1 MQRIIILVLFTVF
14 FSSSTFISA
23 QNVEKP
29 FNSDVL
35 SADFKPKEMMKTFL
49 SGEITNAKTVWQQRY
64 DKLKTIDDITKY
76 QTEQKEF
83 FLRQLGKMWDRNS
96 PLNPQVTKT
105 FEKGTVGKNAYRVEM
120 LVFESVP
127 KFYVSAAV
135 FLPDVTRFKPPYP
148 AVLVVC
154 GHSNTGKARDLY
166 QQAPALAASNGLLAM
181 SIDPIDQ
188 GERSQRL
195 TNEGKPAAQ
204 SVPAHNIIGA
214 GSILLGRNTATFE
227 YWDMVRAIDYLQSR
241 PDVIPDKIGVTG
253 TSGGGTQ
260 TSYIM
265 ALDERVTVAVPSC
278 YLCGLYDS
286 MIPKIGPQDAEQ
298 NIFGQL
304 AFGMDHVDYCIM
316 RAPKPTL
323 LETVTKDFFPVEDAW
338 KTARNAKRIFD
349 RFGYAEKMSII
360 EHDNEHG
367 WHQNLREGSV
377 RWMLRWLA
385 GRDEQIFE
393 EKNMPIFNPKEFIA
407 TPNGEV
413 MKIDGARSTFD
424 LNRDYNEELLA
435 VRKAKNENRN
445 NNEFVATIRNIIGV
459 RPLSEIPAASVEN
472 KGKTDIP
479 ETLKETAADIERFVI
494 KTENG
499 KILLPALKFV
509 PKIESKG
516 TTIFLHEKSKTADLP
531 QIETLLR
538 NGKTVIA
545 VDLRGLG
552 ETQAVGSQHFAPQWF
567 GTDGTDY
574 YLAYLL
580 GKSYVGMRTEDLL
593 VIARWLSE
601 NNSDSEHKSEH
612 KTEIVASGETVGLA
626 ALHAAVLEPSLFSNI
641 KLNKPVRSWY
651 DVVKVGCSFYP
662 ITNLVHG
669 ALLEYD
675 VPDLIQSV
683 KPEQ

>member
-1 MQRIIILVLFTVF
+1 MKRIIIFVLFTVF
-14 FSSSTFISA
+14 FLSNTLA
-23 QNVEKP
+23 QDAEKP
-29 FNSDVL
+29 FNGDVL
-35 SADFKPKEMMKTFL
+35 SADFQPKEMMKTFL
-49 SGEITNAKTVWQQRY
+49 SGEIANAQTVWQQRY
-64 DKLKTIDDITKY
+64 DKLKTPDDITKY
-76 QTEQKEF
+76 QAERKEF
-83 FLRQLGKMWDRNS
+83 FLRQLGKTWDQNS

-105 FEKGTVGKNAYRVEM
+105 FEKGTAGKNAYRVEM

-148 AVLVVC
+148 AVLVVS
-154 GHSNTGKARDLY
+154 GHAGTAKAFEDY
-166 QQAPALAASNGLLAM
+166 QQVAALAASNGLLAM

-195 TNEGKPAAQ
+195 TQDGKPVTQ
-204 SVPAHNIIGA
+204 CVPAHNLIGA

-265 ALDERVTVAVPSC
+265 ALDERVTAAVPAC

-286 MIPKIGPQDAEQ
+286 LIPKINAQDAEQ

-323 LETVTKDFFPVEDAW
+323 LETTTKDFFPVEGAW
-338 KTARNAKRIFD
+338 KAARNAKRIFD
-349 RFGYAEKMSII
+349 RFGYAEKMSVI
-360 EHDNEHG
+360 EHDAEHG
-367 WHQNLREGSV
+367 WQKNLREGSI
-377 RWMLRWLA
+377 RWLLRWLA

-393 EKNMPIFNPKEFIA
+393 AENMPIFDPKEFLA

-413 MKIDGARSTFD
+413 LKLDEARSTFD
-424 LNRDYNEELLA
+424 LNRDYNNELLA
-435 VRKAKNENRN
+435 VRKTKNENRG
-445 NNEFVATIRNIIGV
+445 NNEFVATIRKITGV
-459 RPLSEIPAASVEN
+459 RPLGEIPAVSVEN
-472 KGKTDIP
+472 KGKTEIP
-479 ETLKETAADIERFVI
+479 ETLKEITADIERFVI

-509 PKIESKG
+509 PKTEAKG

-531 QIETLLR
+531 RIATLLR
-538 NGKTVIA
+538 NGKTVVA

-552 ETQAVGSQHFAPQWF
+552 ETQAIRSQYYEFQWF

-593 VIARWLSE
+593 VTARWLSE
-601 NNSDSEHKSEH
+601 SNSAQKI
-612 KTEIVASGETVGLA
+612 EIIASGETVGLV
-626 ALHAAVLEPSLFSNI
+626 ALHAAVLEPPLFSGL
-641 KLNKPVRSWY
+641 KLDKPVRSWY
-651 DVVKVGCSFYP
+651 DVVQVGCSFYP

-675 VPDLIQSV
+675 VPDLIQSA

>member
-1 MQRIIILVLFTVF
+1 MIIFVLFTVF
-14 FSSSTFISA
+14 FLSNTLA
-23 QNVEKP
+23 QNTEQP
-29 FNSDVL
+29 FNGDVL
-35 SADFKPKEMMKTFL
+35 PANIKPKEMMKTFL
-49 SGEITNAKTVWQQRY
+49 SGEIANAKNVWQQRY
-64 DKLKTIDDITKY
+64 DKLKTVDDIKKY
-76 QTEQKEF
+76 QAEQKEF
-83 FLRQLGKMWDRNS
+83 FLRQLGKTWDRNS

-105 FEKGTVGKNAYRVEM
+105 FEKGTAGQNAYRIEM
-120 LVFESVP
+120 LVFESIP
-127 KFYVSAAV
+127 NFYVSAAV
-135 FLPDVTRFKPPYP
+135 FLPDATRFKPPYP
-148 AVLVVC
+148 AVLVVS
-154 GHSNTGKARDLY
+154 GHSNLAKAYEIY
-166 QQAPALAASNGLLAM
+166 QKVPALAASNGLLVM
-181 SIDPIDQ
+181 SIDPIAQ
-188 GERSQRL
+188 GERSQFL
-195 TNEGKPAAQ
+195 NEKGKGVAD
-204 SVPAHNIIGA
+204 HNMIGA

-253 TSGGGTQ
+253 NSGGGTQ

-265 ALDERVTVAVPSC
+265 ALDERVAVAAPSC

-286 MIPKIGPQDAEQ
+286 MIPKIRPQDAEQ

-304 AFGMDHVDYCIM
+304 TFGMDHVDYCIM

-323 LETVTKDFFPVEDAW
+323 LETATKDFFPVEDAW
-338 KTARNAKRIFD
+338 KTVRNAKRIFD
-349 RFGYAEKMSII
+349 RFGFAEKMSII

-385 GRDEQIFE
+385 GRDEQIVE
-393 EKNMPIFNPKEFIA
+393 TKDMPICKPNELIA
-407 TPNGEV
+407 TANGEV
-413 MKIDGARSTFD
+413 MKIDGAKSTFD
-424 LNRDYNEELLA
+424 LNRDYNEELLT

-445 NNEFVATIRNIIGV
+445 RNELITTIRNITGV
-459 RPLSEIPAASVEN
+459 RPLGEIPAVSVEN
-472 KGKTDIP
+472 KGNTNIP
-479 ETLKETAADIERFVI
+479 ETLKETAANIERFVM

-499 KILLPALKFV
+499 KILLPVLKFT
-509 PKIESKG
+509 PKTESKE
-516 TTIFLHEKSKTADLP
+516 TAIFLHEKSKTADLP
-531 QIETLLR
+531 QIETLLC

-552 ETQAVGSQHFAPQWF
+552 ETQAVCSQYFAHQWF

-574 YLAYLL
+574 YMAYLL

-593 VIARWLSE
+593 VVARWLSE
-601 NNSDSEHKSEH
+601 NNSEQ
-612 KTEIVASGETVGLA
+612 KTEIVTSGETVGLI
-626 ALHAAVLEPSLFSNI
+626 ALHAAMLEPSLFSGV

-651 DVVKVGCSFYP
+651 DVVQAGCSFYP

>member
-1 MQRIIILVLFTVF
+1 MKRMIIFVLFTIF
-14 FSSSTFISA
+14 FLSNTSA
-23 QNVEKP
+23 QNAEKP
-29 FNSDVL
+29 FNGDVL
-35 SADFKPKEMMKTFL
+35 SADAKPKEMMKIFL
-49 SGEITNAKTVWQQRY
+49 SGEIAKAKTVWQRRY
-64 DKLKTIDDITKY
+64 DKLKTVNDITKY
-76 QTEQKEF
+76 QAERKEF
-83 FLRQLGKMWDRNS
+83 FLQQLGKTWDRNAS
-96 PLNPQVTKT
+96 LNPQVTKT
-105 FEKGTVGKNAYRVEM
+105 LEKGISGKNAYRVEM
-120 LVFESVP
+120 LVFESIP
-127 KFYVSAAV
+127 QFYVSAAV
-135 FLPDVTRFKPPYP
+135 FLPDETRFKPPYP
-148 AVLVVC
+148 AVLVVS
-154 GHSNTGKARDLY
+154 GHSGLAKSYEIY
-166 QQAPALAASNGLLAM
+166 QKVPALAASNGLLAM
-181 SIDPIDQ
+181 SIDPIAQ
-188 GERSQRL
+188 GERSQFL
-195 TNEGKPAAQ
+195 TDKGKGVAD
-204 SVPAHNIIGA
+204 HNIIGT

-241 PDVIPDKIGVTG
+241 PDVMPDKIGVTG
-253 TSGGGTQ
+253 NSGGGTQ

-265 ALDERVTVAVPSC
+265 ALDERVTVAAPSC

-286 MIPKIGPQDAEQ
+286 ILPKIEPQDAEQ

-323 LETVTKDFFPVEDAW
+323 IETATKDFFPVEDAW

-385 GRDEQIFE
+385 GRDEQIAE
-393 EKNMPIFNPKEFIA
+393 VKDMPIFKPNELIA
-407 TPNGEV
+407 TPDGEV
-413 MKIDGARSTFD
+413 LKIAGARSTFN
-424 LNRDYNEELLA
+424 LNRDYNNELLA
-435 VRKAKNENRN
+435 IRKTKNENRN
-445 NNEFVATIRNIIGV
+445 NNEFVATIRNITGV
-459 RPLSEIPAASVEN
+459 RPLAEIPEVSVEN
-472 KGKTDIP
+472 KGKTNIP
-479 ETLKETAADIERFVI
+479 ETLTEIVAEIERFVI

-509 PKIESKG
+509 PKTESKG
-516 TTIFLHEKSKTADLP
+516 TAIFLHEKGKTADLP

-538 NGKTVIA
+538 NSKTVVA

-552 ETQAVGSQHFAPQWF
+552 ETQAIRSQYYNHQWF

-601 NNSDSEHKSEH
+601 NNSVNNSVNNSEQKI
-612 KTEIVASGETVGLA
+612 KQKIEIVASGETVGLI
-626 ALHAAVLEPSLFSNI
+626 ALHAAVLEPSLFSNV
-641 KLNKPVRSWY
+641 KLDKPIRSWY
-651 DVVKVGCSFYP
+651 DVVQVGRSFYP

-675 VPDLIQSV
+675 VPDLLQSI

>member
-1 MQRIIILVLFTVF
+1 MKRIMIIFVLFTMF
-14 FSSSTFISA
+14 FLSNTFA
-23 QNVEKP
+23 QDTEKS
-29 FNSDVL
+29 FNGNVL
-35 SADFKPKEMMKTFL
+35 SADVKPKEMMKIFL
-49 SGEITNAKTVWQQRY
+49 SGEIANAQTVWQQRY
-64 DKLKTIDDITKY
+64 DKLKTVDDITKY
-76 QTEQKEF
+76 QAEQKEF
-83 FLRQLGKMWDRNS
+83 FLKQLGKTWNRNL
-96 PLNPQVTKT
+96 PLNPKITKT
-105 FEKGTVGKNAYRVEM
+105 FEKGTAGKNVYRVEM
-120 LVFESVP
+120 LLFESVP
-127 KFYVSAAV
+127 KFYVSAAI

-148 AVLVVC
+148 AVLVVS
-154 GHSNTGKARDLY
+154 GHANTAKAYEDY
-166 QQAPALAASNGLLAM
+166 QQVAALAASNGLLAM

-188 GERSQRL
+188 GERSQHL
-195 TNEGKPAAQ
+195 TNEGKPVNQ
-204 SVPAHNIIGA
+204 DTSAHNIIGS
-214 GSILLGRNTATFE
+214 GSILLGRNAATFE
-227 YWDMVRAIDYLQSR
+227 YWDMVRTIDYLQSR
-241 PDVIPDKIGVTG
+241 SDVIPDKIGVTG

-265 ALDERVTVAVPSC
+265 SLDERVTAAVPAC

-286 MIPKIGPQDAEQ
+286 MIPKINPQDAEQ

-304 AFGMDHVDYCIM
+304 TFGMDHVDYCIM

-323 LETVTKDFFPVEDAW
+323 IETTTKDFFPVEDAW
-338 KTARNAKRIFD
+338 KTVRNAKRIFD

-360 EHDNEHG
+360 EHDAQHG
-367 WHQNLREGSV
+367 WQKNLREGSI

-393 EKNMPIFNPKEFIA
+393 AEDMPIFNPKEFFA
-407 TPNGEV
+407 TPDGEV
-413 MKIDGARSTFD
+413 LKLAGARSTFD
-424 LNRDYNEELLA
+424 LNRDYNDELFA

-445 NNEFVATIRNIIGV
+445 NNEFITTIRNIIGV
-459 RPLSEIPAASVEN
+459 HPLSEIPAVSVEN

-479 ETLKETAADIERFVI
+479 ETLKETAANIERFII

-509 PKIESKG
+509 PKTESKG
-516 TTIFLHEKSKTADLP
+516 TVIFLHEKSKTADLP
-531 QIETLLR
+531 RIATLLR
-538 NGKTVIA
+538 NSKTVVA

-552 ETQAVGSQHFAPQWF
+552 ETQAIRSQYFAHQWF

-601 NNSDSEHKSEH
+601 NNSEQKIEQ
-612 KTEIVASGETVGLA
+612 KIGIVASGDTVGLV
-626 ALHAAVLEPSLFSNI
+626 ALHAATLEPSLFSG
-641 KLNKPVRSWY
+641 LRLDKPVRSWY
-651 DVVKVGCSFYP
+651 DVVQVGSSFYP

-669 ALLEYD
+669 ALCEYD
-675 VPDLIQSV
+675 VPDLIRLA

>member
-1 MQRIIILVLFTVF
+1 MKRIIIFVLFTVF
-14 FSSSTFISA
+14 FLSDTLSQDA
-23 QNVEKP
+23 EKP
-29 FNSDVL
+29 FNGDVL
-35 SADFKPKEMMKTFL
+35 SAGTKPKEMMKTFL
-49 SGEITNAKTVWQQRY
+49 SGEMANAKTVWQQRY
-64 DKLKTIDDITKY
+64 DKLKTTDDITKY
-76 QTEQKEF
+76 QAERKEF
-83 FLRQLGKMWDRNS
+83 FLRQLGQTWDRNS

-105 FEKGTVGKNAYRVEM
+105 FEKGTAGKNAYRVEM
-120 LVFESVP
+120 LIFESVP

-135 FLPDVTRFKPPYP
+135 FIPDATRFKPPYP
-148 AVLVVC
+148 AVLVVS
-154 GHSNTGKARDLY
+154 GHSHLAKAYEIY
-166 QQAPALAASNGLLAM
+166 QKVPALAATHGLLVM
-181 SIDPIDQ
+181 SIDPIAQ
-188 GERSQRL
+188 GERLQYVTEKGS
-195 TNEGKPAAQ
+195 GV
-204 SVPAHNIIGA
+204 SDHNVIGA

-253 TSGGGTQ
+253 NSGGGTQ

-265 ALDERVTVAVPSC
+265 ALDERVAVAVPAC

-286 MIPKIGPQDAEQ
+286 LIPKIDAQDAEQ

-304 AFGMDHVDYCIM
+304 GFGMDHVDYCII

-323 LETVTKDFFPVEDAW
+323 LETATKDFFPVEGAW

-393 EKNMPIFNPKEFIA
+393 AKDMPIFKPNELIA
-407 TPNGEV
+407 TPNGQV
-413 MKIDGARSTFD
+413 MKLDGARSTFD
-424 LNRDYNEELLA
+424 LNRDYNNELLA
-435 VRKAKNENRN
+435 ARKAKNENRD
-445 NNEFVATIRNIIGV
+445 NNEFVATIRKIAGI
-459 RPLSEIPAASVEN
+459 RPLGEIPAVSVEN
-472 KGKTDIP
+472 KGNSDIP
-479 ETLKETAADIERFVI
+479 EILKETAANIERFVI

-499 KILLPALKFV
+499 KILLPVLKFV
-509 PKIESKG
+509 PKTEPKE
-516 TTIFLHEKSKTADLP
+516 TVLFLHEKSKTADLP
-531 QIETLLR
+531 RIVTLLR

-552 ETQAVGSQHFAPQWF
+552 ETQAGRSQYFAHQWF

-593 VIARWLSE
+593 AAARWLSE
-601 NNSDSEHKSEH
+601 NNSAQKIEL
-612 KTEIVASGETVGLA
+612 VASGETV
-626 ALHAAVLEPSLFSNI
+626 
-641 KLNKPVRSWY
+641 
-651 DVVKVGCSFYP
+651 
-662 ITNLVHG
+662 
-669 ALLEYD
+669 
-675 VPDLIQSV
+675 
-683 KPEQ
+683 

>member
-1 MQRIIILVLFTVF
+1 MQRIIIFVLFTVF
-14 FSSSTFISA
+14 FLANMLLA
-23 QNVEKP
+23 QNTEKP
-29 FNSDVL
+29 FNDDVL
-35 SADFKPKEMMKTFL
+35 SADSKPKEMMKTFL
-49 SGEITNAKTVWQQRY
+49 LGEIADAKTVWQQRY
-64 DKLKTIDDITKY
+64 DQLKTLDDVTKY
-76 QTEQKEF
+76 QEERKEF
-83 FLRQLGKMWDRNS
+83 FLHQLGKTWDRHS

-105 FEKGTVGKNAYRVEM
+105 FENGIAGKNAYRVEM
-120 LVFESVP
+120 LIFESVP

-135 FLPDVTRFKPPYP
+135 FIPDATRFKPPYP

-154 GHSNTGKARDLY
+154 GHINNGKSFEEY
-166 QQAPALAASNGLLAM
+166 QQVPALAASNGLLAM
-181 SIDPIDQ
+181 SIDPIEQ

-260 TSYIM
+260 TAYIM
-265 ALDERVTVAVPSC
+265 SLDDRVTAAVPAC

-304 AFGMDHVDYCIM
+304 AFGMDHVDYCII

-323 LETVTKDFFPVEDAW
+323 IETTTKDFFPVEDAW
-338 KTARNAKRIFD
+338 KTVRNAKRIFD
-349 RFGYAEKMSII
+349 RFGYAEKMSVI
-360 EHDNEHG
+360 EHDDKHG
-367 WHQNLREGSV
+367 WQKNLREGSI

-393 EKNMPIFNPKEFIA
+393 TKEMPILDPKEFLA
-407 TPNGEV
+407 TPDGEV
-413 MKIDGARSTFD
+413 LKLTEAKSTFD
-424 LNRDYNEELLA
+424 LNCDYNNELLNI
-435 VRKAKNENRN
+435 RKTKNKNRS
-445 NNEFVATIRNIIGV
+445 NNEFVATIRNITGI
-459 RPLSEIPAASVEN
+459 RPFAELPAGSVEN
-472 KGKTDIP
+472 KGKTNIP

-509 PKIESKG
+509 PKTESKG
-516 TTIFLHEKSKTADLP
+516 TTIFLHEKGKTADLP

-538 NGKTVIA
+538 NGKTVVA

-552 ETQAVGSQHFAPQWF
+552 ETQAVCSQYFAHQWF

-593 VIARWLSE
+593 VVTRWLSE
-601 NNSDSEHKSEH
+601 THSVQKS
-612 KTEIVASGETVGLA
+612 EIVACGETVGLI
-626 ALHAAVLEPSLFSNI
+626 ALHAAALEPALFSGV
-641 KLNKPVRSWY
+641 KLDKPVRSWY
-651 DVVKVGCSFYP
+651 DVVQAGCSFYP

-675 VPDLIQSV
+675 VPDLIQLV

>member
-1 MQRIIILVLFTVF
+1 MQRIIIIFVLFILF
-14 FSSSTFISA
+14 FLSNTLA
-23 QNVEKP
+23 QESEKS
-29 FNSDVL
+29 FNGEIL
-35 SADFKPKEMMKTFL
+35 SAAAKPKEMMKTFL
-49 SGEITNAKTVWQQRY
+49 SGEIAKAQTVWQQRY
-64 DKLKTIDDITKY
+64 DKLKTVDDITKY
-76 QTEQKEF
+76 QTERKEF
-83 FLRQLGKMWDRNS
+83 FIRQLGKTWDRNS
-96 PLNPQVTKT
+96 PLNPQITKT
-105 FEKGTVGKNAYRVEM
+105 FEKGTHGQNAYRVEM
-120 LVFESVP
+120 LLFESVP

-135 FLPDVTRFKPPYP
+135 FLPDPTRFKPPYP

-166 QQAPALAASNGLLAM
+166 QKVPALAASNGLLAM

-195 TNEGKPAAQ
+195 TADGKPVAQ
-204 SVPAHNIIGA
+204 SVAAHNIIGA

-265 ALDERVTVAVPSC
+265 SLDERVTVAVPSC

-286 MIPKIGPQDAEQ
+286 MIPKIGAQDAEQ

-304 AFGMDHVDYCIM
+304 TFGMDHVDYCIM

-323 LETVTKDFFPVEDAW
+323 IETATKDFFPAEDAW
-338 KTARNAKRIFD
+338 KTVRNAKRIFD
-349 RFGYAEKMSII
+349 RFGFSEKMSII
-360 EHDNEHG
+360 EHDGEHG
-367 WHQNLREGSV
+367 WHKNLREASI

-393 EKNMPIFNPKEFIA
+393 ADDLPIFEPKEFFA
-407 TPNGEV
+407 TLGGEV
-413 MKIDGARSTFD
+413 LKIAGARSTFD
-424 LNRDYNEELLA
+424 LNRDYNDELLA
-435 VRKAKNENRN
+435 IRKAKNENRDK
-445 NNEFVATIRNIIGV
+445 NEFVATIRQIAGV
-459 RPLSEIPAASVEN
+459 RPLSELPVVSVEN
-472 KGKTDIP
+472 KGKSEVPASLAEVVT
-479 ETLKETAADIERFVI
+479 EIERLLF

-499 KILLPALKFV
+499 NILLPALKFV
-509 PKIESKG
+509 PKTKSKG

-531 QIETLLR
+531 RIEILLR
-538 NGKTVIA
+538 EGQTVVA

-552 ETQAVGSQHFAPQWF
+552 ETQAVRSQYYAHQWF
-567 GTDGTDY
+567 GADGTDY

-593 VIARWLSE
+593 VIARWLSGS
-601 NNSDSEHKSEH
+601 NSEQKIELV
-612 KTEIVASGETVGLA
+612 TSGETVGLV
-626 ALHAAVLEPSLFSNI
+626 ALHAAALEPPLFSGV
-641 KLNKPVRSWY
+641 KLDKPIRSWY
-651 DVVKVGCSFYP
+651 DVVNAGCSFYP

-669 ALLEYD
+669 ALLDYD
-675 VPDLIQSV
+675 VPELIQITGTQM
-683 KPEQ
+683 KQ